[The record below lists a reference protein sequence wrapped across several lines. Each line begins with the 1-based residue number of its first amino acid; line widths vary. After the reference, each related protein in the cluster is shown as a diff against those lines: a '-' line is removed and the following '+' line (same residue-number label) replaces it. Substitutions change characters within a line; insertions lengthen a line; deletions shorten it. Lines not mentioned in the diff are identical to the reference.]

1 MFAYYMQ
8 LGLRSLRRNPVLTLL
23 MVLVIAVGVAA
34 SMTSYAVFR
43 VTSGDPIPEKS
54 SQLFIAQIDNYGP
67 EGSDG
72 DPLPWLT
79 WRDATALVNA
89 HKAKR
94 QTPLYPIAVSIVP
107 DDPNTM
113 ASPAR
118 GYAVQADMFPMF
130 AVPFLFGAPWSVGD
144 DAGSA
149 RVVVIGKGLNDRIF
163 GGANSVGRE
172 IDLEGTRF
180 RIVGVTDRWDSRPRF
195 FDLDTRQKGFGDL
208 GEIYMPF
215 ARAIA
220 DGREPSGGNV
230 CNRPSKPGW
239 DNFVHSECIFVS
251 FWAELPDAA
260 SATAYRQFLSDYSAE
275 QTRSGRF
282 SWAPNV
288 RLRNVIDWLD
298 FRKVVPAE
306 ARMSVLISAAF
317 LVICLVN
324 VIGLLLAKFMRR
336 APEIAIRR
344 ALGASRSAIYTQ
356 FLLEAASVGLAGGL
370 LGVILTALGTL
381 CIGAVFDPA
390 IASLVHMSLPLL
402 GLTVLVAL
410 ASTLVAAFYPTW
422 RASRVQPAW
431 QLKAS

>member
-1 MFAYYMQ
+1 MFGYYVQ

-67 EGSDG
+67 ENSDG

-94 QTPLYPIAVSIVP
+94 QTPLYPIGVSIVP
-107 DDPNTM
+107 DDPNSM

-130 AVPFLFGAPWSVGD
+130 DVPFLFGAPWSAAD

-149 RVVVIGKGLNDRIF
+149 RVVVIGKSLNDRMF

-172 IDLEGTRF
+172 LDLEGTRF
-180 RIVGVTDRWDSRPRF
+180 RIVGVTDHWDARPRF
-195 FDLDTRQKGFGDL
+195 FDLDSKKGFGDL

-215 ARAIA
+215 ARAID
-220 DGREPSGGNV
+220 DGREPAGGNV

-239 DNFVHSECIFVS
+239 NNFVHSECIFIS

-260 SATAYRQFLSDYSAE
+260 SAAAYRQFLHDYSAE

-288 RLRNVIDWLD
+288 RLRNVSDWLD

-306 ARMSVLISAAF
+306 ARMSVLVSAAF

-336 APEIAIRR
+336 APEIGIRR
-344 ALGASRSAIYTQ
+344 ALGASRGAIYAQ
-356 FLLEAASVGLAGGL
+356 FLLEAASVGLAGGV

-390 IASLVHMSLPLL
+390 IANLVHMSLPLL

>member
-1 MFAYYMQ
+1 MFGYYVQ

-54 SQLFIAQIDNYGP
+54 SQLYIAQIDNYGP
-67 EGSDG
+67 DNTDG

-79 WRDATALVNA
+79 WRDATALLSA
-89 HKAKR
+89 HRAKR
-94 QTPLYPIAVSIVP
+94 QTPLYPLSVSIVP

-130 AVPFLFGAPWSVGD
+130 DVPFLFGAPWSAAD

-149 RVVVIGKGLNDRIF
+149 RVVVIGRSLNDRTF

-180 RIVGVTDRWDSRPRF
+180 RVVGVTDYWDARPRF
-195 FDLDTRQKGFGDL
+195 FDLDSKKGFGDL

-215 ARAIA
+215 SRAIA
-220 DGREPSGGNV
+220 DGREPAGGNV
-230 CNRPSKPGW
+230 CNRPSQPGW
-239 DNFVHSECIFVS
+239 DNFVHSECIFIS

-260 SATAYRQFLSDYSAE
+260 SAAAYRQFLHDYSAE

-282 SWAPNV
+282 TWAPNV
-288 RLRNVIDWLD
+288 RLRNVMDWLD

-306 ARMSVLISAAF
+306 ARMSVLVSAAF

-336 APEIAIRR
+336 APEIGIRR
-344 ALGASRSAIYTQ
+344 ALGASRGAIYTQ
-356 FLLEAASVGLAGGL
+356 FLLEAASVGLAGGV

-381 CIGAVFDPA
+381 CIGAVFDPS
-390 IASLVHMSLPLL
+390 IADLVHMSVPLL

>member
-1 MFAYYMQ
+1 MFGYYVQ

-54 SQLFIAQIDNYGP
+54 SRLFIAQIDNYGP
-67 EGSDG
+67 ENSDG

-94 QTPLYPIAVSIVP
+94 QTPLYPIGVSIVP

-118 GYAVQADMFPMF
+118 GYAVQADMFSMF
-130 AVPFLFGAPWSVGD
+130 DVPFLFGAPWSAAD

-149 RVVVIGKGLNDRIF
+149 RVVVIGKSLNDRMF

-180 RIVGVTDRWDSRPRF
+180 RIVGVTDRWDARPRF
-195 FDLDTRQKGFGDL
+195 FDLDSKKGFGDL

-215 ARAIA
+215 SRAIA
-220 DGREPSGGNV
+220 DGREPAGGNV

-260 SATAYRQFLSDYSAE
+260 SAAAYRQFLHDYSAE

-288 RLRNVIDWLD
+288 RLRNVMDWLD

-306 ARMSVLISAAF
+306 ARMSVLVSAAF

-336 APEIAIRR
+336 APEIGIRR
-344 ALGASRSAIYTQ
+344 ALGASRGAIYAQ
-356 FLLEAASVGLAGGL
+356 FLLEAASVGLAGGV

-390 IASLVHMSLPLL
+390 IANLVHMSLPLL

>member
-1 MFAYYMQ
+1 MFGYYVQ

-54 SQLFIAQIDNYGP
+54 SRLFIAQIDNYGP
-67 EGSDG
+67 ENSDG
-72 DPLPWLT
+72 EPLPWLT
-79 WRDATALVNA
+79 WRDAMALTNA

-94 QTPLYPIAVSIVP
+94 QTPLYPISVSIVP
-107 DDPNTM
+107 DEPNTM

-130 AVPFLFGAPWSVGD
+130 DVPFLFGAPWSAAD

-149 RVVVIGKGLNDRIF
+149 RVVVIGRSLNDRLF
-163 GGANSVGRE
+163 GGANSVGRQ
-172 IDLEGTRF
+172 IDLEGTNF
-180 RIVGVTDRWDSRPRF
+180 RIVGVTDYYDARPRF
-195 FDLDTRQKGFGDL
+195 FDLDSKKGFGDL

-215 ARAIA
+215 ARAID
-220 DGREPSGGNV
+220 DGREPSGGNL

-239 DNFVHSECIFVS
+239 DNFVRSECIFVT
-251 FWAELPDAA
+251 FWAELPDSA
-260 SATAYRQFLSDYSAE
+260 SAKAYLQFLNDYSAE

-282 SWAPNV
+282 AWAPNV
-288 RLRNVIDWLD
+288 RLRNVMEWLD
-298 FRKVVPAE
+298 FRHVVPAE

-336 APEIAIRR
+336 APEIGIRR
-344 ALGASRSAIYTQ
+344 ALGASRGAIYSQ
-356 FLLEAASVGLAGGL
+356 FLLEAASVGLAGGV

-390 IASLVHMSLPLL
+390 IANLVHMSLPLL

>member
-1 MFAYYMQ
+1 MFGYYVQ

-67 EGSDG
+67 DVSDG
-72 DPLPWLT
+72 EPLNWLT
-79 WRDATALVNA
+79 WRDATALVDA

-94 QTPLYPIAVSIVP
+94 QTALYPIGVSIVP

-130 AVPFLFGAPWSVGD
+130 DVPFLFGAPWSAAD
-144 DAGSA
+144 DAGRA
-149 RVVVIGKGLNDRIF
+149 RVVVIGKSLNDRVF

-172 IDLEGTRF
+172 IDLDGQQF
-180 RIVGVTDRWDSRPRF
+180 RIVGVTDHWDARPRF
-195 FDLDTRQKGFGDL
+195 FDLDAKRGFGDL

-220 DGREPSGGNV
+220 DGLKPAGGNI
-230 CNRPSKPGW
+230 CNTPFKPGW
-239 DNFVHSECIFVS
+239 DNFVRSECIFVT

-260 SATAYRQFLSDYSAE
+260 SASAYRQFLRDYAAE

-282 SWAPNV
+282 SWPPNV
-288 RLRNVIDWLD
+288 RLRNVMEWLD
-298 FRKVVPAE
+298 FRHVVPPE
-306 ARMSVLISAAF
+306 ARMSLLVSAAF

-336 APEIAIRR
+336 APEIGIRR
-344 ALGASRSAIYTQ
+344 ALGASRGAIYTQ
-356 FLLEAASVGLAGGL
+356 FLLEAASVGLAGGVLGIL
-370 LGVILTALGTL
+370 LTGLGIL

-402 GLTVLVAL
+402 GLTILVAL

>member
-1 MFAYYMQ
+1 VPTA
-8 LGLRSLRRNPVLTLL
+8 
-23 MVLVIAVGVAA
+23 
-34 SMTSYAVFR
+34 
-43 VTSGDPIPEKS
+43 
-54 SQLFIAQIDNYGP
+54 
-67 EGSDG
+67 
-72 DPLPWLT
+72 W
-79 WRDATALVNA
+79 DA
-89 HKAKR
+89 R
-94 QTPLYPIAVSIVP
+94 
-107 DDPNTM
+107 
-113 ASPAR
+113 
-118 GYAVQADMFPMF
+118 
-130 AVPFLFGAPWSVGD
+130 
-144 DAGSA
+144 
-149 RVVVIGKGLNDRIF
+149 
-163 GGANSVGRE
+163 
-172 IDLEGTRF
+172 RF
-180 RIVGVTDRWDSRPRF
+180 RIVGVTDRWDTRPRF

-215 ARAIA
+215 SRAIA
-220 DGREPSGGNV
+220 DGREPAGGNL

-260 SATAYRQFLSDYSAE
+260 SAASYRQFLHDYAAE

-288 RLRNVIDWLD
+288 RLRNVIDWLA

-306 ARMSVLISAAF
+306 ARMSVLVSAAF

-336 APEIAIRR
+336 APEIGIRR
-344 ALGASRSAIYTQ
+344 ALGASRGAIYTQ

-370 LGVILTALGTL
+370 LGVILTGLGTL

-390 IASLVHMSLPLL
+390 IATYVHMSVPLL

-410 ASTLVAAFYPTW
+410 VSTLIAAFYPTW

>member
-1 MFAYYMQ
+1 MFGYYVQ

-54 SQLFIAQIDNYGP
+54 SQLYIAQIDNYGP
-67 EGSDG
+67 DNTDG

-79 WRDATALVNA
+79 WRDATALLSA
-89 HKAKR
+89 HRAKR
-94 QTPLYPIAVSIVP
+94 QTPLYPLSVSIVP

-130 AVPFLFGAPWSVGD
+130 DVPFLFGAPWSAAD

-149 RVVVIGKGLNDRIF
+149 RVVVIGKSLNDRTF

-180 RIVGVTDRWDSRPRF
+180 RVVGVTDYWDARPRF
-195 FDLDTRQKGFGDL
+195 FDLDSKKGFGDL

-215 ARAIA
+215 SRAIA
-220 DGREPSGGNV
+220 DGREPAGGNV
-230 CNRPSKPGW
+230 CNRPSQPGW
-239 DNFVHSECIFVS
+239 DNFVHSECIFIS

-260 SATAYRQFLSDYSAE
+260 SAAAYRQFLHDYAAE

-282 SWAPNV
+282 TWAPNV
-288 RLRNVIDWLD
+288 RLRNVMDWLD

-306 ARMSVLISAAF
+306 ARMSVLVSAAF

-336 APEIAIRR
+336 APEIGIRR
-344 ALGASRSAIYTQ
+344 ALGASRGAIYTQ
-356 FLLEAASVGLAGGL
+356 FLLEAASVGLAGGV
-370 LGVILTALGTL
+370 LGVMLTALGTL
-381 CIGAVFDPA
+381 CIGAVFDPS
-390 IASLVHMSLPLL
+390 IADLVHMSVPLL

>member
-1 MFAYYMQ
+1 MFGYYVQ

-43 VTSGDPIPEKS
+43 ATSGNPIPEKS
-54 SQLFIAQIDNYGP
+54 SQLFIAQMDNYGP
-67 EGSDG
+67 DNSGEE
-72 DPLPWLT
+72 PLPWLT

-89 HKAKR
+89 HRAKR
-94 QTPLYPIAVSIVP
+94 QTALYPIGVSIVP

-118 GYAVQADMFPMF
+118 GYAVQTDMFPMF
-130 AVPFLFGAPWSVGD
+130 NVPFVYGAPWSAAD
-144 DAGSA
+144 DASRA
-149 RVVVIGKGLNDRIF
+149 RVVVIGKSLNDRVF
-163 GGANSVGRE
+163 GGVNSVGRE
-172 IDLEGTRF
+172 INLDGSRF
-180 RIVGVTDRWDSRPRF
+180 RVVGVTDYWDARPRF
-195 FDLDTRQKGFGDL
+195 FDLDSKHGFGDL

-215 ARAIA
+215 ARAID
-220 DGREPSGGNV
+220 DGLEPAGGNV

-239 DNFVHSECIFVS
+239 DNFVRSECIFVS
-251 FWAELPDAA
+251 FWAELPDA
-260 SATAYRQFLSDYSAE
+260 SSVTAYRQFLTDYSAE

-282 SWAPNV
+282 SWKPNV
-288 RLRNVIDWLD
+288 RLRDVMEWLD
-298 FRKVVPAE
+298 VRHVVPAE
-306 ARMSVLISAAF
+306 ARMGLLVSAAF

-336 APEIAIRR
+336 APEIGIRR
-344 ALGASRSAIYTQ
+344 ALGASRGAIYTQ
-356 FLLEAASVGLAGGL
+356 FLLEAASVGLAGGV
-370 LGVILTALGTL
+370 LGVMLTAVGTVS
-381 CIGAVFDPA
+381 IGAVFDPSVA
-390 IASLVHMSLPLL
+390 DLVHMSLPLL
-402 GLTVLVAL
+402 GLTVLVAV

>member
-1 MFAYYMQ
+1 MFGYYVQ

-23 MVLVIAVGVAA
+23 MVLVIGVGVAA

-43 VTSGDPIPEKS
+43 ATSGNPIPEKS

-67 EGSDG
+67 DSTDNGE
-72 DPLPWLT
+72 PLNWLT
-79 WRDATALVNA
+79 WRDATALAAA
-89 HKAKR
+89 HRAKR
-94 QTPLYPIAVSIVP
+94 QTTLYPIGVSVVP
-107 DDPNTM
+107 DQPNTM

-130 AVPFLFGAPWSVGD
+130 NVPFIYGSPWSAAD
-144 DAGSA
+144 DAGQA
-149 RVVVIGKGLNDRIF
+149 RVVVIAKSLNDRVF
-163 GGANSVGRE
+163 GGVNSVGRE
-172 IDLEGTRF
+172 IDLDGHQF
-180 RIVGVTDRWDSRPRF
+180 RIVGVTDYWDARPRF
-195 FDLDTRQKGFGDL
+195 FDLDSKHGFGDL
-208 GEIYMPF
+208 GEVYMPF

-220 DGREPSGGNV
+220 DGLEPAGGNV

-239 DNFVHSECIFVS
+239 DNFVHSECLFVT

-260 SATAYRQFLSDYSAE
+260 SAKAYRQFLHDYSAE

-282 SWAPNV
+282 SWPPNV
-288 RLRNVIDWLD
+288 RLRDVMEWLD
-298 FRKVVPAE
+298 VRHVVPAE
-306 ARMSVLISAAF
+306 ARMGLLVSAAF

-336 APEIAIRR
+336 APEIGIRR
-344 ALGASRSAIYTQ
+344 ALGASRGAIYAQ
-356 FLLEAASVGLAGGL
+356 FLLEAASVGLAGGA
-370 LGVILTALGTL
+370 LGVIFTALGTL

-390 IASLVHMSLPLL
+390 IADLVHMSLPLL
-402 GLTVLVAL
+402 GLTILVAL

>member
-1 MFAYYMQ
+1 MFGYYVQ

-43 VTSGDPIPEKS
+43 VTSGDPIPQKS

-67 EGSDG
+67 DVGGGE
-72 DPLPWLT
+72 PLNWLT

-94 QTPLYPIAVSIVP
+94 QTALYPIGVSIVP

-130 AVPFLFGAPWSVGD
+130 DVPFLFGAPWSAAD

-149 RVVVIGKGLNDRIF
+149 RVVVIGKSLNDRVF

-172 IDLEGTRF
+172 IDLDGQQF
-180 RIVGVTDRWDSRPRF
+180 RIVGVTDHWDARPRF
-195 FDLDTRQKGFGDL
+195 FDLDAKRGFGDL

-220 DGREPSGGNV
+220 DGLKPSGGNI
-230 CNRPSKPGW
+230 CNQPFKPGW
-239 DNFVHSECIFVS
+239 DNFVHSECIFVT

-260 SATAYRQFLSDYSAE
+260 SASAYRQFLHDYAAE

-282 SWAPNV
+282 SWPPNV
-288 RLRNVIDWLD
+288 RLRNVMEWLD
-298 FRKVVPAE
+298 VRHVVPPE
-306 ARMSVLISAAF
+306 ARMGLLVSAAF

-336 APEIAIRR
+336 APEIGIRR
-344 ALGASRSAIYTQ
+344 ALGASRGAIYTQ
-356 FLLEAASVGLAGGL
+356 FLLEAASVGLAGGV
-370 LGVILTALGTL
+370 LGVILTGLGTL

-402 GLTVLVAL
+402 GLTILVAL

>member
-1 MFAYYMQ
+1 MFGYYVQ

-54 SQLFIAQIDNYGP
+54 SQLYIAQIDNYGP
-67 EGSDG
+67 DNTDG

-79 WRDATALVNA
+79 WRDATALLSA
-89 HKAKR
+89 HRAKR
-94 QTPLYPIAVSIVP
+94 QTPLYPLSVSIVP

-130 AVPFLFGAPWSVGD
+130 DVPFLFGAPWSAAD

-149 RVVVIGKGLNDRIF
+149 RVVVIGKSLNDRTF

-180 RIVGVTDRWDSRPRF
+180 RVVGVTDYWDARPRF
-195 FDLDTRQKGFGDL
+195 FDLDSKKGFGDL

-215 ARAIA
+215 SRAIA
-220 DGREPSGGNV
+220 DGREPAGGNV
-230 CNRPSKPGW
+230 CNRPSQPGW
-239 DNFVHSECIFVS
+239 DNFVHSECVFIS

-260 SATAYRQFLSDYSAE
+260 SAAAYRQFLHDYAAE

-282 SWAPNV
+282 TWAPNV
-288 RLRNVIDWLD
+288 RLRNVMDWLD

-306 ARMSVLISAAF
+306 ARMSVLVSAAF

-336 APEIAIRR
+336 APEIGIRR
-344 ALGASRSAIYTQ
+344 ALGASRGAIYTQ
-356 FLLEAASVGLAGGL
+356 FLLEAASVGLAGGV
-370 LGVILTALGTL
+370 LGVMLTALGTL
-381 CIGAVFDPA
+381 CIGAVFDPS
-390 IASLVHMSLPLL
+390 IADLVHMSVPLL

>member
-1 MFAYYMQ
+1 MFGYYVQ

-54 SQLFIAQIDNYGP
+54 SQLYIAQIDNYGP
-67 EGSDG
+67 DNTDG

-79 WRDATALVNA
+79 WRDATALLSA
-89 HKAKR
+89 HRAKR
-94 QTPLYPIAVSIVP
+94 QTPLYPLSVSIVP

-130 AVPFLFGAPWSVGD
+130 DVPFLFGAPWSAAD

-149 RVVVIGKGLNDRIF
+149 RVVVIGKSLNDRTF

-180 RIVGVTDRWDSRPRF
+180 RVVGVTDYWDARPRF
-195 FDLDTRQKGFGDL
+195 FDLDSKKGFGDL

-215 ARAIA
+215 SRAIA
-220 DGREPSGGNV
+220 DGREPAGGNV
-230 CNRPSKPGW
+230 CNRPSQPGW
-239 DNFVHSECIFVS
+239 DNFVHSECIFIS

-260 SATAYRQFLSDYSAE
+260 SAAAYRQFLHDYSAE

-282 SWAPNV
+282 TWAPNV
-288 RLRNVIDWLD
+288 RLRNVMDWLD

-306 ARMSVLISAAF
+306 ARMSVLVSAAF

-336 APEIAIRR
+336 APEIGIRR
-344 ALGASRSAIYTQ
+344 ALGASRGAIYTQ
-356 FLLEAASVGLAGGL
+356 FLLEAASVGLAGGV
-370 LGVILTALGTL
+370 LGVMLTALGTL
-381 CIGAVFDPA
+381 CIGAVFDPS
-390 IASLVHMSLPLL
+390 IADLVHMSVPLL

>member
-1 MFAYYMQ
+1 MFGYYVQ

-54 SQLFIAQIDNYGP
+54 SQLYIAQIDNYGP
-67 EGSDG
+67 DNTDG

-79 WRDATALVNA
+79 WRDATALLSA
-89 HKAKR
+89 HRAKR
-94 QTPLYPIAVSIVP
+94 QTPLYPLSVSIVP

-130 AVPFLFGAPWSVGD
+130 DVPFLFGAPWSAAD

-149 RVVVIGKGLNDRIF
+149 RVVVIGRSLNDRTF

-180 RIVGVTDRWDSRPRF
+180 RVVGVTDYWDARPRF
-195 FDLDTRQKGFGDL
+195 FDLDSKKGFGDL

-215 ARAIA
+215 SRAIA
-220 DGREPSGGNV
+220 DGREPAGGNV
-230 CNRPSKPGW
+230 CNRPSQPGW
-239 DNFVHSECIFVS
+239 DNFVHSECVFIS

-260 SATAYRQFLSDYSAE
+260 SAAAYRQFLHDYAAE

-282 SWAPNV
+282 TWAPNV
-288 RLRNVIDWLD
+288 RLRNVMDWLD

-306 ARMSVLISAAF
+306 ARMSVLVSAAF

-336 APEIAIRR
+336 APEIGIRR
-344 ALGASRSAIYTQ
+344 ALGASRGAIYTQ
-356 FLLEAASVGLAGGL
+356 FLLEAASVGLAGGV
-370 LGVILTALGTL
+370 LGVMLTALGTL
-381 CIGAVFDPA
+381 CIGAVFDPS
-390 IASLVHMSLPLL
+390 IADLVHMSVPLL

>member
-1 MFAYYMQ
+1 MFGYYVQ

-54 SQLFIAQIDNYGP
+54 SQLYIAQIDNYGP
-67 EGSDG
+67 DNTDG

-79 WRDATALVNA
+79 WRDATALLSA
-89 HKAKR
+89 HRAKR
-94 QTPLYPIAVSIVP
+94 QTPLYPLSVSIVP

-130 AVPFLFGAPWSVGD
+130 DVPFLFGAPWSAAD

-149 RVVVIGKGLNDRIF
+149 RVVVIGRSLNDRTF

-180 RIVGVTDRWDSRPRF
+180 RVVGVTDYWDARPRF
-195 FDLDTRQKGFGDL
+195 FDLDSKKGFGDL

-215 ARAIA
+215 SRAIA
-220 DGREPSGGNV
+220 DGREPAGGNV
-230 CNRPSKPGW
+230 CNRPSQPGW
-239 DNFVHSECIFVS
+239 DNFVHSECIFIS

-260 SATAYRQFLSDYSAE
+260 SAAAYRQFLHDYSAE

-282 SWAPNV
+282 TWAPNV
-288 RLRNVIDWLD
+288 RLRNVMDWLD

-306 ARMSVLISAAF
+306 ARMSVLVSAAF

-336 APEIAIRR
+336 APEIGIRR
-344 ALGASRSAIYTQ
+344 ALGASRGAIYTQ

-381 CIGAVFDPA
+381 CIGAVFDPS
-390 IASLVHMSLPLL
+390 IADLVHMSVPLL